1 MIDTA
6 LRGKTELSDLHDIE
20 LEAVV
25 EVGRTTMP
33 LKHAMQLKV
42 GDVIALP
49 KLAGECYSVTLNGH
63 PFGEGEIVVVQD
75 ILACRLTRMTDAIDM
90 REEEGDR

>member
-1 MIDTA
+1 MIDSV
-6 LRGKTELSDLHDIE
+6 LRGKTEIGDLHDIE

-25 EVGRTTMP
+25 EVGRTRMP

-49 KLAGECYSVTLNGH
+49 KLAGESYAVTLNGH

-75 ILACRLTRMTDAIDM
+75 MLACRLTRMAEAIDT
-90 REEEGDR
+90 RGEEGDR